1 MNIQQIYYS
10 FTNSSLSDNTFNDTL
25 GPIVIVTIIGPAG
38 GAIVAVAIIILF
50 VSIIVCFSLKS
61 KKGKKSSSLNLD
73 TSQADSMMI
82 TGNTSNPQPI
92 VQEQTVPIYAE
103 INKKQNPSV
112 QEYND
117 NGLPSNDSIGQYF
130 LLNND
135 VETPPIPPIS
145 PPANSTEAPLH
156 SYEYSV
162 VNKLYK
168 KQSREQ
174 GSTLEQAVY
183 AEVGDIKCNRPTIP
197 DPPVSF
203 PMEAAMYSE
212 VMKPPKQLPGR
223 DNVMLELEDMTPP
236 PPIPPKTR
244 L

>member
-130 LLNND
+130 LLND

-162 VNKLYK
+162 VNKLVIWQSITSMMRFLISIK
-168 KQSREQ
+168 SNHENKVQHWNKQFMLKLV
-174 GSTLEQAVY
+174 TLNATDQQFQIHQY
-183 AEVGDIKCNRPTIP
+183 HSQWK
-197 DPPVSF
+197 
-203 PMEAAMYSE
+203 
-212 VMKPPKQLPGR
+212 LPCT
-223 DNVMLELEDMTPP
+223 L
-236 PPIPPKTR
+236 K
-244 L
+244 